1 MCVAF
6 NYGVEL
12 VTLKEQASS
21 ELITLKKIKIK
32 HKNNGLHTNITHNN
46 LTVVHAVGNGNENEN
61 DM

>member
-12 VTLKEQASS
+12 VTLKEQAS

-46 LTVVHAVGNGNENEN
+46 LTVVHIVGNEKK
-61 DM
+61 